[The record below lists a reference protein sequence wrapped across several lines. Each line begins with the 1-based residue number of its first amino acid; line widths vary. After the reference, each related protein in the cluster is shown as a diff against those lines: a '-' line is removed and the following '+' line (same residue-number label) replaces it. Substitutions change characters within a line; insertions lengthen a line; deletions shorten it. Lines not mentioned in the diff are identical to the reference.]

1 MFSRS
6 KQGTKQGQMQDLE
19 RENDTRPI
27 LPSPVWVESLRQE
40 IRAMGDIMRL
50 REALA
55 VSHRDIERFRIER
68 DRLLRNL
75 SAERDK
81 VRDLEAV
88 IQNRLRNMP

>member
-6 KQGTKQGQMQDLE
+6 GNGSKQGQMKDLE
-19 RENDTRPI
+19 REPAPP
-27 LPSPVWVESLRQE
+27 LPQPAWVESLRQE

-68 DRLLRNL
+68 DHLLR
-75 SAERDK
+75 
-81 VRDLEAV
+81 DLVASKAKIQELEQV
-88 IQNRLRNMP
+88 IQNQMRSKP